1 MNFTPQAKILA
12 FVLVLTVV
20 LLNGSLFIVQQNEQ
34 AIVLQFG
41 KPMGAIRSNPGL
53 NFKLPYFL
61 QDVVKYDKR
70 ILEVNLAPK
79 TLPDVNQKQ
88 VTIDA
93 FVKYK
98 IVDPLKFYQS
108 VQTYA
113 GLDQKV
119 DSIMMA
125 SLKNTVGRIEFQELL
140 SEKRKEVMGKI
151 RKNIFDKADEFGVE
165 IVDLRIM
172 RADLPPE
179 NLNSIFKRMIAE
191 REKEAK
197 EYRARGEE
205 EAKIIM
211 SHAEKERTIALAE
224 AGKKSDIL
232 KGEGEA
238 EATRIF
244 AESFGQDA
252 DFFTFYRTMQAYRK
266 SINKNDTSFVLS
278 PDSDFLRYFRTIE
291 TQALHE

>member
-12 FVLVLTVV
+12 VIIGFIAILAYGSVFV
-20 LLNGSLFIVQQNEQ
+20 VQQYEQ

-41 KPMGAIRSNPGL
+41 KPIGEIKKEPGL
-53 NFKLPYFL
+53 YFKMPYFL
-61 QDVVKYDKR
+61 QDIVKYDSR

-88 VTIDA
+88 VSIDA
-93 FVKYK
+93 FVKYR
-98 IVDPLKFYQS
+98 ITDPLKFYQS

-151 RKNIFDKADEFGVE
+151 RSNIFDKADEFGVE

-172 RADLPPE
+172 RADLPQE

-197 EYRARGEE
+197 EFRARGEE
-205 EAKIIM
+205 EANVIRSK
-211 SHAEKERTIALAE
+211 AEKERTIVLAD
-224 AGKKSDIL
+224 AGKQSDIL

-238 EATRIF
+238 EATKIF
-244 AESFGQDA
+244 AESFGKDA

-266 SINKNDTSFVLS
+266 SIKKNDTSMVLS
-278 PDSDFLRYFRTIE
+278 PDSDFLQYFRTIE
-291 TQALHE
+291 TKALQ